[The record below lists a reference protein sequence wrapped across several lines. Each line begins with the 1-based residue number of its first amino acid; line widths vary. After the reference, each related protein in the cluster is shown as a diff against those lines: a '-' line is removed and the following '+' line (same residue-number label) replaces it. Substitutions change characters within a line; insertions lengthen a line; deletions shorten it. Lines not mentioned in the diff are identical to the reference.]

1 MPLLHNGDAFPK
13 LDVPAVGGGTIALP
27 AALAG
32 SWGVILIYRGAWCP
46 FCNAQLAGFAAEKEA
61 LDGLGMKVVALSV
74 DDEATSAATKAK
86 NHVQFPVGHS
96 ADADAVAAATGVFV
110 NQSPHFLQP
119 AGFVLAPDGTVKA
132 AAYATSAIGRVIG
145 QGCRRL
151 CRLPAIGSCE
161 GGGGRVTAMLDRC
174 GCHARRSALPR
185 ARWLAKPSPTKPS
198 SIIAQV
204 EASGAGVA
212 RKP

>member
-61 LDGLGMKVVALSV
+61 LDRLGVKVVALSV

-96 ADADAVAAATGVFV
+96 ADADAVAAATGAFV
-110 NQSPHFLQP
+110 NPSRAFPC
-119 AGFVLAPDGTVKA
+119 
-132 AAYATSAIGRVIG
+132 S
-145 QGCRRL
+145 
-151 CRLPAIGSCE
+151 LPVSFSLRTE
-161 GGGGRVTAMLDRC
+161 R
-174 GCHARRSALPR
+174 
-185 ARWLAKPSPTKPS
+185 
-198 SIIAQV
+198 
-204 EASGAGVA
+204 
-212 RKP
+212 

>member
-61 LDGLGMKVVALSV
+61 LDGLGMNVVALSV

-132 AAYATSAIGRVIG
+132 AAYATSAIGRV
-145 QGCRRL
+145 
-151 CRLPAIGSCE
+151 
-161 GGGGRVTAMLDRC
+161 V
-174 GCHARRSALPR
+174 
-185 ARWLAKPSPTKPS
+185 AKDVVGFVGYMQS
-198 SIIAQV
+198 
-204 EASGAGVA
+204 VA
-212 RKP
+212 AKAAAAE